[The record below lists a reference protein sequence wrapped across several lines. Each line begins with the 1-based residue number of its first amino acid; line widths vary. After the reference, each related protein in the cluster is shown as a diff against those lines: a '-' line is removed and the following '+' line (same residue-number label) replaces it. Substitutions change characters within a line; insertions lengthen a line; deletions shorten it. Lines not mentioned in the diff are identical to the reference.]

1 MRTMNFVKGL
11 VLSGALLLP
20 VVLVAQDS
28 TQDRG
33 EVRSGRRQVRNDR
46 KAAVKAPVG
55 DKAPERQAARKERQ
69 TVRPERRE
77 TRQDRREEASPKQ

>member
-1 MRTMNFVKGL
+1 MMNFVKGF

-20 VVLVAQDS
+20 VVLAAQDS

-33 EVRSGRRQVRNDR
+33 EVRAGRRQVRNDR

-77 TRQDRREEASPKQ
+77 TRQDRREETPKQ

>member
-1 MRTMNFVKGL
+1 MRMMNFVKGF
-11 VLSGALLLP
+11 VLGGALLLP

-46 KAAVKAPVG
+46 KAAVKAPPG
-55 DKAPERQAARKERQ
+55 EKAPERQAARKERQ
-69 TVRPERRE
+69 TVRPERRD
-77 TRQDRREEASPKQ
+77 TRQDRQAETPKQ